1 MDLNLENYLNDEL
14 ISILQISEKD
24 INISNVQ
31 KSLSNK
37 VEQIKKINAGELPE
51 NKEKIIEFYTNVAF
65 KVLNNT
71 KKKLAVTEFGR
82 TIGNNY
88 NSAQENINNEFISVK
103 ENLLPTLSYAP
114 TVQQNSN
121 FITRHNDMNSVNT
134 FNSNLK
140 QGEINPLIRK
150 SLKKILNINTK
161 FRNNYTI
168 TSSTHFSI
176 ELPSTIKKVVSM
188 KLVESQ
194 FPEMV
199 YTVSDKL
206 GSNSFTL
213 DDGNLGSPFTIVIPN
228 GSYSSSSIVTAIN
241 TAIAII
247 PINVQLSYNPDNGLM
262 TFTQLGGL
270 DISLNFNYSNTDCL
284 QLPSNIYKDQL
295 TLGWLLGFRGNYI
308 KPITSTISKHDC
320 SILVKNQISINNI
333 YFGQSSYTG
342 ESLFDPHG
350 CKYFLLSVNDY
361 KNNHNTNFIS
371 PFKYQTFADNNIIAK
386 ISKDSSLE
394 CCEHNQ
400 ERIYFGPTDIA
411 KLEIKVYDEFC
422 RLIDINN
429 ADYSFTL
436 ELEVIY
442 DL

>member
-1 MDLNLENYLNDEL
+1 MDLNLENYSNEEL
-14 ISILQISEKD
+14 INILQISEKD

-31 KSLSNK
+31 KSLLNK
-37 VEQIKKINAGELPE
+37 VEQIKTIRTDELPE
-51 NKEKIIEFYTNVAF
+51 SKEKIIEFYTNVAF
-65 KVLNNT
+65 KLLNDS
-71 KKKLAVTEFGR
+71 KKKSDTIEFPS
-82 TIGNNY
+82 TAKNNY
-88 NSAQENINNEFISVK
+88 NSLEENINNKFISVK
-103 ENLLPTLSYAP
+103 ENLLPPLSYAP
-114 TVQQNSN
+114 TVQQNNN

-150 SLKKILNINTK
+150 SFKKILNVNTK
-161 FRNNYTI
+161 FRNNYTT

-188 KLVESQ
+188 KLIDSQ

-199 YTVSDKL
+199 YSVSEKL
-206 GSNSFTL
+206 GSNSFTI
-213 DDGNLGSPFTIVIPN
+213 DDGIPGAPHTIVIPN
-228 GSYSSSSIVTAIN
+228 GSYSSASIVTVINSAIN
-241 TAIAII
+241 AVGV
-247 PINVQLSYNPDNGLM
+247 NVQLSYNPDNGLM
-262 TFTQLGGL
+262 TFEQLGGF
-270 DISLNFNYSNTDCL
+270 DISLNFNYSNTDCPE
-284 QLPSNIYKDQL
+284 LPSNIYKDQL

-342 ESLFDPHG
+342 ESLFDPQG
-350 CKYFLLSVNDY
+350 SKYFLLSVNDY
-361 KNNHNTNFIS
+361 KNNHNTHFIS

-386 ISKDSSLE
+386 ISTD
-394 CCEHNQ
+394 CCISCCKENP